1 MMEENL
7 ETQMAAVQQALQI
20 AMEYQLEV
28 EVVTWALKAMQEN
41 NTITITE
48 ALAIGVNEWVK

>member
-1 MMEENL
+1 MEENL

>member
-1 MMEENL
+1 MEENL

-48 ALAIGVNEWVK
+48 P

>member
-48 ALAIGVNEWVK
+48 ALTIGVNEWVK